1 VTLLKIADIKTYVV
15 SPKHRNYIYVEVVT
29 DEGITGIGEAYSV
42 GPDLATVETINYFKD
57 WLVGEDPANIE
68 YLWAKMY
75 NFTRFPGGSIINAAI
90 SGIELALWDI
100 AGKAAGLPVY
110 KLVGG
115 KTRDKIWVYGRPAHG
130 TGQQVVEHSL
140 KLKEKYGY
148 NAIKTD
154 VLPDKAESLPFGE
167 VLRYAD
173 AKMRTLRDGLGD
185 DMEIA
190 VDIHARVFDPHSAS
204 ALQLIEVLQPYRP
217 YFVEEPLRPENIR
230 EMGKL
235 KQKTSVTLANGE
247 CLYTKHEFTELL
259 RCDAADIL
267 QPDMFLTGG
276 FLEIRKIAALAE
288 AAYKPVAPH
297 NPLSPLATAIYLHF
311 CACAPNFLILE
322 HFLDDTPERKDLINE
337 HCVVQDGYISLPNKP
352 GWGVELNKD
361 MLEKHHYNPWRRN
374 FNKHA
379 DGSFAFV

>member
-1 VTLLKIADIKTYVV
+1 MIISDIQTYVV
-15 SPKHRNYIYVEVVT
+15 NPGRRNYIYVEVHT

-57 WLVGEDPANIE
+57 WLIGEDPGNIE

-115 KTRDKIWVYGRPAHG
+115 KSRDKIWVYGRPGHG
-130 TGQQVVEHSL
+130 TGEQVVEHTLQL
-140 KLKEKYGY
+140 KDTYGY
-148 NAIKTD
+148 KAIKTD
-154 VLPDKAESLPFGE
+154 VLPNNAESLPFGE

-173 AKMRTLRDGLGD
+173 EKMRTLRNGLGD

-190 VDIHARVFDPHSAS
+190 IDIHARVFDPHSAS
-204 ALQLIEVLQPYRP
+204 ALKLIQMLEPYRP

-235 KQKTSVTLANGE
+235 KQKTSVPLANGE
-247 CLYTKHEFTELL
+247 CLYTKHEFAELI

-276 FLEIRKIAALAE
+276 FLETRKIAALAE
-288 AAYKPVAPH
+288 ASYRPVAPH

-311 CACAPNFLILE
+311 AACVPNFLILE
-322 HFLDDTPERKDLINE
+322 HFLDDTPTRKDLINE
-337 HCVVQDGYISLPNKP
+337 HCAVRNGYIEISDKP

-361 MLEKHHYNPWRRN
+361 FIAKHPYKPWRRN